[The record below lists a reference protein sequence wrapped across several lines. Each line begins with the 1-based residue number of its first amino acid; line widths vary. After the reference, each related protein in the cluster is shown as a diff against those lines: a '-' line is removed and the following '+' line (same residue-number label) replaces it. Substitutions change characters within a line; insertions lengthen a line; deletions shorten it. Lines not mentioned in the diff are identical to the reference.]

1 MPLQTLA
8 CRILTICA
16 NSASV
21 ERLFSIFGQI
31 LTKLRS
37 RLRNEAM
44 VMLAELKLHIRDE
57 YKQNDTAKARLKRH
71 IAGIPRTSQ
80 SQPMTESLSTATRHA
95 DPDPSTSL
103 PLQQQSGSGSGP
115 ETPQAGDDLV
125 STAGPAEGSL
135 DDIVQRLLSFVN
147 TEDNM
152 ESRPSPAASPPS
164 PIKLSDL
171 FDFTVG
177 YWSKT
182 AESMGARGLQDE
194 LEFYE
199 LLDMDASGELD
210 TDVVADGMS
219 EAVLMSN

>member
-1 MPLQTLA
+1 PAVTRTPLQTLA
-8 CRILTICA
+8 CRIFTICA

-21 ERLFSIFGQI
+21 ERLFSLFGQI

-57 YKQNDTAKARLKRH
+57 YKQNDLAKARLKRH
-71 IAGIPRTSQ
+71 IAG
-80 SQPMTESLSTATRHA
+80 
-95 DPDPSTSL
+95 
-103 PLQQQSGSGSGP
+103 SGP
-115 ETPQAGDDLV
+115 DSATLQAGDALA
-125 STAGPAEGSL
+125 SSAGPAESSL
-135 DDIVQRLLSFVN
+135 DNIVQSLLN
-147 TEDNM
+147 LINAENDK
-152 ESRPSPAASPPS
+152 ESRPSPTASR
-164 PIKLSDL
+164 IKLAEL

-182 AESMGARGLQDE
+182 AKSTGSRGLQDE

-199 LLDMDASGELD
+199 LLDMDTSGELD
-210 TDVVADGMS
+210 TDVAVDGMS